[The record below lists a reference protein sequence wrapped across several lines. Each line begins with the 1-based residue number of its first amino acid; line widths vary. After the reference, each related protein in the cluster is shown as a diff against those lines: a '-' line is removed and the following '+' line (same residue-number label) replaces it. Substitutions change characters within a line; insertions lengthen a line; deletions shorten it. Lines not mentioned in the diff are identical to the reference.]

1 MTDEEKDKLRRIPPG
16 ESTGEDNI
24 KQQIAEAELERIKLI
39 NRSDEQNIKNRK
51 KYGYLIYY
59 LVIGWLVILSTI
71 LFFHGF
77 NFGGFAL
84 PDGVLIALIAGT
96 TVKVIGLLAII
107 VNYLFPRPKQNRNN
121 QALDDAVR

>member
-1 MTDEEKDKLRRIPPG
+1 MKDEEENELRRIPPG
-16 ESTGEDNI
+16 KSTGEDNI
-24 KQQIAEAELERIKLI
+24 KRQTAEAKLERIKLI
-39 NRSDEQNIKNRK
+39 NRSDEQNIKDRK
-51 KYGYLIYY
+51 KYGYLIYF

-77 NFGGFAL
+77 NVSDFTL

>member
-107 VNYLFPRPKQNRNN
+107 VNYLFPKPNQNRNN

>member
-1 MTDEEKDKLRRIPPG
+1 MTDEEKNKLRRIPPG

-24 KQQIAEAELERIKLI
+24 KQQIAEAELERIKLN
-39 NRSDEQNIKNRK
+39 NRSDEQNIENRK
-51 KYGYLIYY
+51 KYGYLIYL

-77 NFGGFAL
+77 NVGDFTL
-84 PDGVLIALIAGT
+84 SDGVLIALITGT

-107 VNYLFPRPKQNRNN
+107 VNYLFPKPKRNSS
-121 QALDDAVR
+121 

>member
-24 KQQIAEAELERIKLI
+24 KQQIAEVELERIKLL
-39 NRSDEQNIKNRK
+39 NRSDEQNIKDRK
-51 KYGYLIYY
+51 KYGYLIYS

-77 NFGGFAL
+77 NVGGFAL
-84 PDGVLIALIAGT
+84 PGGVLIALIAGT

-107 VNYLFPRPKQNRNN
+107 VNYLFPKPNQKRNN

>member
-24 KQQIAEAELERIKLI
+24 KQQIAEVELERIKLL
-39 NRSDEQNIKNRK
+39 NRSDEQNIKDRK
-51 KYGYLIYY
+51 KYGYLIYS

-77 NFGGFAL
+77 NVGGFAL

-107 VNYLFPRPKQNRNN
+107 VNYLFPKPNQNRNN